1 MSIQTR
7 ELVDM
12 ATVGDLEIANDAVL
26 FMVLKKDGSDS
37 WEVKTTACEP
47 PFLSRCGARQQTHDR
62 LARV

>member
-47 PFLSRCGARQQTHDR
+47 LF
-62 LARV
+62 